1 MASKLEQFLTSKK
14 IDRRQLLAV
23 SKSLEGLKPE
33 DRAIKLAKRRGKKA
47 EAGEGSAV
55 KETRKPRSGRAVT
68 PTALTKLFNEKGVSG
83 PTRTRVL
90 RAVNAILAK
99 KKQPEV
105 QLGDLFDF
113 AKK

>member
-33 DRAIKLAKRRGKKA
+33 DRAIKLAKRRGKVEGADKA
-47 EAGEGSAV
+47 AP

-68 PTALTKLFNEKGVSG
+68 PTTLSKLFAEKGVSG
-83 PTRTRVL
+83 PSRTRIL
-90 RAVNAILAK
+90 RAVNAILVK

-105 QLGDLFDF
+105 TLADLFDL